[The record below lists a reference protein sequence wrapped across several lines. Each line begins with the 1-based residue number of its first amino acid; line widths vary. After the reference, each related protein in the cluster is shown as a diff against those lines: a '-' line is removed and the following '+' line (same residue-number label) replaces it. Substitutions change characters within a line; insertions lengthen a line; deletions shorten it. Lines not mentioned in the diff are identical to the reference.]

1 MTDPRHRA
9 LAEQWWTMTIAQQLG
24 NIGSEISRAST
35 WTTRNPEIAQAALYR
50 ALDLFDLTLDD
61 PRHRRS
67 PARLRE
73 IARAREVVVDFF
85 AGVNEYH
92 STAAG
97 LQKVLRRIRAGRAVT
112 PRRLLDR
119 GLSLWES
126 DTRRSSSGKGRKS
139 AGSARQQD
147 PMRHIQSPDAE
158 AEVSWDGGELLYRFR
173 TDLRAVIPPFITN
186 TTRRTAVSRQ
196 GDCRR
201 SQRDGSLA
209 QSS

>member
-9 LAEQWWTMTIAQQLG
+9 LAERWWTMTIAQQLG

-97 LQKVLRRIRAGRAVT
+97 LQRYFDAFALAGR
-112 PRRLLDR
+112 
-119 GLSLWES
+119 
-126 DTRRSSSGKGRKS
+126 
-139 AGSARQQD
+139 
-147 PMRHIQSPDAE
+147 
-158 AEVSWDGGELLYRFR
+158 
-173 TDLRAVIPPFITN
+173 
-186 TTRRTAVSRQ
+186 
-196 GDCRR
+196 
-201 SQRDGSLA
+201 
-209 QSS
+209 